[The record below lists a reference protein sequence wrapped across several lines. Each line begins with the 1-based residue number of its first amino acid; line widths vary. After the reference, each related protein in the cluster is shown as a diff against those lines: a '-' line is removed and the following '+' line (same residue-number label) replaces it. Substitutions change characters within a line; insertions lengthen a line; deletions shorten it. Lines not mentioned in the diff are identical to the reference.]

1 MAVGIRDLSRHV
13 SRYLDDVIATRKP
26 VVVTKHGRPVAA
38 IVALDEEG
46 LEDLVLAH
54 APEFVL
60 AMREAEEEDVRG
72 ETKPMDEVLAEI
84 DAEEAEAAAGDT
96 PS

>member
-1 MAVGIRDLSRHV
+1 
-13 SRYLDDVIATRKP
+13 
-26 VVVTKHGRPVAA
+26 VVTKHGRPVAA

-60 AMREAEEEDVRG
+60 AMGAAEKEDAEG
-72 ETKPMDEVLAEI
+72 ETKPLGDVLDEI
-84 DAEEAEAAAGDT
+84 DAEESADT
-96 PS
+96 SAR